1 MALVRPR
8 DTVASRSCRLLL
20 SLLLALACAAASPA
34 HRLDGANT
42 HVSFDIERLGLRWF
56 SVEFRELQGEFA
68 PAPNGQGAHLTVV
81 VQTASVDARSTYW
94 NERLRS
100 AQWLDTA
107 RFPEM
112 VFRSTSI
119 RLEGD
124 SQATVQGELTLHGV
138 TRPLT
143 LVISDIDC
151 PRPAP
156 AACRFRGRATLRRS
170 EFGIPHGFW
179 VGGDRVQI
187 LVRGE

>member
-1 MALVRPR
+1 MRPW
-8 DTVASRSCRLLL
+8 RLLL
-20 SLLLALACAAASPA
+20 SSMSVLACVAAGSA
-34 HRLDGANT
+34 HQLDGANT

-56 SVEFRELQGEFA
+56 SVEFRELRGEFA
-68 PAPNGQGAHLTVV
+68 PAPDGQEPHLTVV
-81 VQTASVDARSTYW
+81 VRTASVDARSAYW

-100 AQWLDTA
+100 PQWLDTE

-112 VFRSTSI
+112 VFRSTAI
-119 RLEGD
+119 RFEPG

-143 LVISDIDC
+143 LLISDLDC
-151 PRPAP
+151 PQVVPAG
-156 AACRFRGRATLRRS
+156 CRFLGRASLRRS

>member
-1 MALVRPR
+1 VKPGW
-8 DTVASRSCRLLL
+8 LLGL
-20 SLLLALACAAASPA
+20 MLAQACVTQAAS
-34 HRLDGANT
+34 HELDSANT

-68 PAPNGQGAHLTVV
+68 PAPDGQGAHLTVV
-81 VQTASVDARSTYW
+81 VRTASIDARSAYW

-100 AQWLDTA
+100 SQWLDTEH
-107 RFPEM
+107 FPEM

-119 RLEGD
+119 RFEGD
-124 SQATVQGELTLHGV
+124 AQATVQGELTLHGI

-143 LVISDIDC
+143 LTISDIDC
-151 PRPAP
+151 PQSTPAT
-156 AACRFRGRATLRRS
+156 CRFHGRASLRRS

-179 VGGDRVQI
+179 LGGDRVQI